1 MKANDKGY
9 KDFTSGR
16 IINPYNLNTYRHK
29 ERERGF
35 NKAYFEQLKK
45 VKGYEARRRS
55 KEVHGT
61 QV

>member
-29 ERERGF
+29 EWERGF

-45 VKGYEARRRS
+45 VKEYEARRRS

>member
-29 ERERGF
+29 EWERGF
-35 NKAYFEQLKK
+35 NKAYFEQLKG
-45 VKGYEARRRS
+45 KGYEARRRS